1 MLNAVNE
8 EWNVHTY
15 EPIAIATIE
24 LCLRRSVHRLEIL
37 SSKFRESLPASV
49 IFSGRVF

>member
-1 MLNAVNE
+1 MLNALNE

-24 LCLRRSVHRLEIL
+24 LCLRRSVHR
-37 SSKFRESLPASV
+37 SV
-49 IFSGRVF
+49 ILIILLQEFLLKSKGLTF